1 MGRPDRVLRNAHD
14 ALLGNSGFGHK
25 RTVPNAVQELSKN
38 CEHAP
43 HGKPEGTCSYD
54 RKHPPEKGTE
64 LTSSDV
70 AVSLL
75 LVEDDPQLG
84 PLMAQA
90 LREVYTVTLVADGI
104 AGLKAAST
112 TEFDVMII
120 DRRLPSL
127 DGLGLVSAL
136 RAKRVTTPILM
147 VTALGALRDRVDG
160 LDTGANDY
168 LVKPFEF
175 DELFARLRA
184 IRRVFTGEGTVIAIG
199 AWEYHPES
207 RIIHSP
213 YDGRIVLTERENDL
227 LKLLAA
233 NPERTLSR
241 NQILKAVF
249 SDEDLPGTVDTYV
262 HYLRRKTDFGAV
274 VTVRGQGYRLG
285 VL

>member
-1 MGRPDRVLRNAHD
+1 MNYEHD
-14 ALLGNSGFGHK
+14 TLLGNSGFGHE

-43 HGKPEGTCSYD
+43 HGRREGSCSYD
-54 RKHPPEKGTE
+54 RRHPPEKGPE
-64 LTSSDV
+64 LSSTDV
-70 AVSLL
+70 VISLL

-84 PLMAQA
+84 PLMAHV
-90 LREVYTVTLVADGI
+90 LREVYTVTLVADGT
-104 AGLKAAST
+104 AGLAAALT

-120 DRRLPSL
+120 DRRLPLL

-184 IRRVFTGEGTVIAIG
+184 IRRVFTGEGTMIVIG

-207 RIIHSP
+207 RTIHSP

-233 NPERTLSR
+233 NPERTFSR

-262 HYLRRKTDFGAV
+262 HYLRRKTDVGAV